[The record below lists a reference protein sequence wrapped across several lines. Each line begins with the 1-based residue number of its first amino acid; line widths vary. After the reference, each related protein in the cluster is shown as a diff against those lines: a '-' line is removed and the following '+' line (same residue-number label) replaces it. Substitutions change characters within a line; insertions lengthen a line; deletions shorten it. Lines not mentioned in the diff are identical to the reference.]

1 MASFLSKSL
10 INIPVITL
18 SPVCQHVCSEHQT
31 MAAVWFHADIINKSF
46 GTFVVLLRYLLRGT
60 LAPVAAVTQFERLQL
75 FFLFPSFIS
84 KST

>member
-1 MASFLSKSL
+1 MASFLSKSR

-18 SPVCQHVCSEHQT
+18 SPVCQRVCSEHQT
-31 MAAVWFHADIINKSF
+31 RAAVWFHADIINNSF
-46 GTFVVLLRYLLRGT
+46 GTFVVLLLRGT
-60 LAPVAAVTQFERLQL
+60 LAPVAAATQFERLQF